1 MSALRGTFAVLAT
14 PFDKNE
20 GINYSGLEDNINW
33 NIEKGVHG
41 IIPLGSTGEFTTLSH
56 KESKELLNFVVKAVD
71 GRVPIIAGTSADS
84 TQAVIEKSKYAESQG
99 VDSLL
104 ILPPY
109 YFNPLQEEM
118 VNHYSLIN
126 EEVNIP
132 VMVYNNPGV
141 TGVDIQHE
149 TVLEI
154 SKLENINYIKEST
167 GDIIR
172 LRDIE
177 NKTDEITT
185 FCGCDELALE
195 SFFAGAQGWVSVIS
209 NAFPGLSAELFEVS
223 VDQKDYDKAREIYD
237 KLLPFCKELEG
248 SGKLVQVIKYLMDRR
263 GAVGGYSRQPKLPLT
278 KEHKYKLDRML
289 ERVEQ

>member
-1 MSALRGTFAVLAT
+1 MAELRGTFAVLAT
-14 PFDKNE
+14 PFNENE
-20 GINYSGLEDNINW
+20 GINYSGLEHNINW
-33 NIEKGVHG
+33 NLEKGVHG
-41 IIPLGSTGEFTTLSH
+41 IIPLGSTGEFTTLS
-56 KESKELLNFVVKAVD
+56 KEESKELLNFVIKEVD

-84 TQAVIEKSKYAESQG
+84 TAAVIEKSKYAEAQG
-99 VDSLL
+99 VDGLL

-118 VNHYSLIN
+118 VNHYSLIDQ
-126 EEVNIP
+126 EVNIP

-141 TGVDIQHE
+141 TGVDIQLE

-154 SKLENINYIKEST
+154 SKKENINYIKEST
-167 GDIIR
+167 GDITR

-177 NKTDEITT
+177 NGTDDIIT

-209 NAFPGLSAELFEVS
+209 NAFPGLSAQLFEVS
-223 VDQKDYDKAREIYD
+223 VDQKDYEKAREIYA

-248 SGKLVQVIKYLMDRR
+248 SGKLVQIIKYLMDKR
-263 GAVGGYSRQPKLPLT
+263 GAVGGFSKQPKLPLT
-278 KEHKYKLDRML
+278 KEDKYRLDQLL
-289 ERVEQ
+289 ERVN

>member
-1 MSALRGTFAVLAT
+1 MTELRGTFAVLAT
-14 PFDKNE
+14 PFDE
-20 GINYSGLEDNINW
+20 DEEINYSGLEHNINW
-33 NIEKGVHG
+33 NIERGVHG
-41 IIPLGSTGEFTTLSH
+41 IIPLGSTGEFTTLS
-56 KESKELLNFVVKAVD
+56 KEESNDLLNFVIKEVD

-84 TQAVIEKSKYAESQG
+84 TSAVIEKSKYAEAAG
-99 VDSLL
+99 VDGLL

-126 EEVNIP
+126 DEVNIP

-141 TGVDIQHE
+141 TNVDIQLE
-149 TVLEI
+149 TVLKI
-154 SKLENINYIKEST
+154 SEYENVNYIKEST
-167 GDIIR
+167 GDLIR

-177 NKTDEITT
+177 NNKTNEMTT

-209 NAFPGLSAELFEVS
+209 NAFPGLSAELFEVA
-223 VDQKDYDKAREIYD
+223 VEQKDYNKAREIYD

-263 GAVGGYSRQPKLPLT
+263 GAVGGCSKQPKLPLT
-278 KEHKYKLDRML
+278 KEDKYKLDKML
-289 ERVEQ
+289 EK

>member
-1 MSALRGTFAVLAT
+1 MAELRGTFAVLAT
-14 PFDKNE
+14 PFGENE
-20 GINYSGLEDNINW
+20 GINYSGLEHNINW
-33 NIEKGVHG
+33 NLEKGVHG
-41 IIPLGSTGEFTTLSH
+41 IIPLGSTGEFTTLS
-56 KESKELLNFVVKAVD
+56 KEESEKLLNFVIKEVD

-84 TQAVIEKSKYAESQG
+84 TAAVIEKSKYAEAQG
-99 VDSLL
+99 VDGLL

-126 EEVNIP
+126 QEVNIP

-141 TGVDIQHE
+141 TGVDIQLE

-154 SKLENINYIKEST
+154 SKMENINYIKEST
-167 GDIIR
+167 GDITR

-177 NKTDEITT
+177 NGTDDIIT

-223 VDQKDYDKAREIYD
+223 VDQKDYEKAREIYD

-248 SGKLVQVIKYLMDRR
+248 SGKLVQIIKYLMDKR
-263 GAVGGYSRQPKLPLT
+263 GAVGGFSKQPKLPLT
-278 KEHKYKLDRML
+278 KEDKYRLDQL
-289 ERVEQ
+289 LGRVN

>member
-1 MSALRGTFAVLAT
+1 M
-14 PFDKNE
+14 
-20 GINYSGLEDNINW
+20 
-33 NIEKGVHG
+33 
-41 IIPLGSTGEFTTLSH
+41 
-56 KESKELLNFVVKAVD
+56 
-71 GRVPIIAGTSADS
+71 
-84 TQAVIEKSKYAESQG
+84 
-99 VDSLL
+99 

-118 VNHYSLIN
+118 VNHYSLIDQ
-126 EEVNIP
+126 EVNIP

-141 TGVDIQHE
+141 TGVDIQLE

-154 SKLENINYIKEST
+154 SKMENINYIKEST
-167 GDIIR
+167 GDITR

-177 NKTDEITT
+177 NGTDDIIT

-223 VDQKDYDKAREIYD
+223 VDQKDYEKAREIYA

-248 SGKLVQVIKYLMDRR
+248 SGKLVQIIKYLMDKR
-263 GAVGGYSRQPKLPLT
+263 GAIGGFSKQPKLPLT
-278 KEHKYKLDRML
+278 KEDKYRLDQLL
-289 ERVEQ
+289 ERVN